1 MKQIKQLLTVFRART
16 LVSSFTQHNTQEL
29 TREERAAVTIQKAYR
44 GYVQRKLYLF
54 DLNEDFLTSDRVRAS
69 ELELNSDSDDGLE
82 LLEELEFIS
91 KNISRQRLNAARVIQ
106 RYWRM
111 YKENSKHALSAK
123 SI

>member
-1 MKQIKQLLTVFRART
+1 MGMEKRLERART

-106 RYWRM
+106 RYWRI
-111 YKENSKHALSAK
+111 YKEHSKHALFA
-123 SI
+123 

>member
-106 RYWRM
+106 RYWRI
-111 YKENSKHALSAK
+111 YKERSKHGPK